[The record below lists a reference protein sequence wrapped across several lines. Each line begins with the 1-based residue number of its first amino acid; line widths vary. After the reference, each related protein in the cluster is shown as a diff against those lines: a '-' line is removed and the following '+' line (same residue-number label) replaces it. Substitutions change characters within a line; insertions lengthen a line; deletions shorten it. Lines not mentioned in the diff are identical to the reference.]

1 MSVWSSLEG
10 VVILKRNNRISVR
23 EVIDTH
29 LGVDEVVVSID
40 RIDINTVNFH
50 VRVCRDREW
59 ASESLTRLAKALVDS
74 CYCVNLEMYV
84 RW

>member
-10 VVILKRNNRISVR
+10 VVILKPESRVSIKDVITTYLGYD
-23 EVIDTH
+23 EVIT
-29 LGVDEVVVSID
+29 SID
-40 RIDINTVNFH
+40 RVDINTVNFS

-59 ASESLTRLAKALVDS
+59 ASESLTRLAKALEDS
-74 CYCVNLEMYV
+74 CHRISLDMHV